1 MSGENVTLED
11 YKFCQ
16 PHLDTVVALPLEM
29 QKVMFSTI
37 FSSSFENTAN
47 FTNTPTFIEHAAS
60 YDNEECLT
68 LQRVN
73 SVQTRNKNLY
83 VWYKYLYFLFHVHVY
98 ICTLG

>member
-1 MSGENVTLED
+1 MTPEG

-16 PHLDTVVALPLEM
+16 PRLETVVALPLEM

-47 FTNTPTFIEHAAS
+47 FTNTPTFLEHAAS
-60 YDNEECLT
+60 YGNEECLT

-73 SVQTRNKNLY
+73 SVQTRNKNLH
-83 VWYKYLYFLFHVHVY
+83 VWDAEVQIFILPVPCACLHNAS
-98 ICTLG
+98 LG